1 MSWTPEGSA
10 FVIKSQTDFIG
21 KILPKNFKHENFASF
36 VRQLNMYGFHKEK
49 SSQHKFF
56 HEHFRRGRRYA
67 PLRSHSPSDL
77 LSEIKRKPTASRA
90 HINDLTADPVASPLY
105 EVVTELRREN
115 QTLKERVHQLE
126 LQVNQL
132 RMFKDHVRTNSQ

>member
-1 MSWTPEGSA
+1 ML
-10 FVIKSQTDFIG
+10 IDF
-21 KILPKNFKHENFASF
+21 
-36 VRQLNMYGFHKEK
+36 
-49 SSQHKFF
+49 SSQKNLCAMFF
-56 HEHFRRGRRYA
+56 EQANDRMDRPFLWRKINGTYVPTSWNDA
-67 PLRSHSPSDL
+67 VDQVVNIELTPSDL

>member
-1 MSWTPEGSA
+1 MSESGA
-10 FVIKSQTDFIG
+10 
-21 KILPKNFKHENFASF
+21 
-36 VRQLNMYGFHKEK
+36 
-49 SSQHKFF
+49 
-56 HEHFRRGRRYA
+56 GRTGG
-67 PLRSHSPSDL
+67 L
-77 LSEIKRKPTASRA
+77 LSEIKRKPTVSRA
-90 HINDLTADPVASPLY
+90 HINDFTADPVASPLY